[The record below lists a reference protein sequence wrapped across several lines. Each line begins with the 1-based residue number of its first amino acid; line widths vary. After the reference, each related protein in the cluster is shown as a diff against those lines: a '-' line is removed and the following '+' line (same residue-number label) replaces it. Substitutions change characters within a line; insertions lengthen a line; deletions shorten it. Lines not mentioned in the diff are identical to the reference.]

1 MSGPKR
7 STSIPIAYVSLRLPP
22 MTSSGAYRAEA
33 VLRHL
38 PERGFSI
45 QAVTIPSEATAG
57 DEPLRDDGDRQ
68 ATAVTV
74 LRPTSPYD
82 DAVLRLSKIPRI
94 RWVQREL
101 LNPDVRL
108 LWAHH
113 AARTT
118 APLLEDVR
126 LVYATAPPFSGLV
139 AGRLLARRLGVPFVA
154 EVRDPPSF
162 DRGVQPRSAFTKW
175 RRRRFASKHLGAADR
190 VITVTPRTRERL
202 LEIHRHLD
210 PSKVHVVT
218 NGYPEMEIDTTL
230 AKRDPT
236 RFTVTYVGSYQGDTD
251 RTRDSLFTPRI
262 LIAPLERLGIP
273 ADLRVVGPVRESQRR
288 ALSTDS
294 KTLSITATGQVERS
308 IALAELAAADAA
320 LILADDHPWWIG
332 RKVFEALAYSQRIL
346 AVVPTGDTTDLL
358 MDSEKSW
365 ISSPGD
371 TDGLWARVEEIYR
384 QWREAILPSQD
395 PPAGLQTDRSCV
407 AEIASVLEAEL
418 DEA

>member
-1 MSGPKR
+1 MSEPKR
-7 STSIPIAYVSLRLPP
+7 STTIPIAYVSLRLPP
-22 MTSSGAYRAEA
+22 MTSSGSYRAEA
-33 VLRHL
+33 VLRYL

-45 QAVTIPSEATAG
+45 RAVTLPSEATFGNELLG
-57 DEPLRDDGDRQ
+57 DGGDRQ

-82 DAVLRLSKIPRI
+82 AAVLRLSEIPWV
-94 RWVQREL
+94 RWLQREL
-101 LNPDVRL
+101 LNPDVGL

-113 AARTT
+113 VARTT

-126 LVYATAPPFSGLV
+126 LVYATAPPYSGLV

-175 RRRRFASKHLGAADR
+175 RRRRFESKHLGAADH
-190 VITVTPRTRERL
+190 VITVTPRTRELL
-202 LEIHRHLD
+202 LEIHSHLD
-210 PSKVHVVT
+210 PLKVHVVT

-251 RTRDSLFTPRI
+251 LTRDSWFTPTI
-262 LIAPLERLGIP
+262 LIPPLERLGIP
-273 ADLRVVGPVRESQRR
+273 ADLRVVGPVRASQRR
-288 ALSTDS
+288 HLATDS
-294 KTLSITATGQVERS
+294 TTLRITVTGQVDRS

-358 MDSEKSW
+358 MDSEKTW
-365 ISSPGD
+365 ISQPGD
-371 TDGLWARVEEIYR
+371 TDELGACVEEIYR
-384 QWREAILPSQD
+384 QWREGIIPSQG

-407 AEIASVLEAEL
+407 GEIASVLEAAL
-418 DEA
+418 GEA

>member
-1 MSGPKR
+1 MR
-7 STSIPIAYVSLRLPP
+7 
-22 MTSSGAYRAEA
+22 SSGSYRAGA

-38 PERGFSI
+38 PERGFSVR
-45 QAVTIPSEATAG
+45 AVTSPSEATVG
-57 DEPLRDDGDRQ
+57 DEPLSDGGEWQ

-74 LRPTSPYD
+74 LGSTSPYD
-82 DAVLRLSKIPRI
+82 AAILRLSKIPKI

-101 LNPDVRL
+101 FSPDVDL

-126 LVYATAPPFSGLV
+126 LVYATGPPYSGLV

-162 DRGVQPRSAFTKW
+162 DREVQPRSAFTKW
-175 RRRRFASKHLGAADR
+175 RRRRFESKYLGAADR

-202 LEIHRHLD
+202 LEIHSHLD
-210 PSKVHVVT
+210 PLKVHVVT
-218 NGYPEMEIDTTL
+218 NGYPEVEIDTTL
-230 AKRDPT
+230 AKRDPR
-236 RFTVTYVGSYQGDTD
+236 RFTVTYVGSYQGDTA
-251 RTRDSLFTPRI
+251 RTRDSWFTPRI
-262 LIAPLERLGIP
+262 LIPPLERLGIP
-273 ADLRVVGPVRESQRR
+273 ADLRVVGPVRASQRR
-288 ALSTDS
+288 LLSTDS
-294 KTLSITATGQVERS
+294 KTLRITATGRVDRS

-346 AVVPTGDTTDLL
+346 AVVPTGDTSDLL
-358 MDSEKSW
+358 MDSQKTW
-365 ISSPGD
+365 ISKPGD
-371 TDGLWARVEEIYR
+371 TDGLGACVEEIYR
-384 QWREAILPSQD
+384 QWLEAILPSQD

-407 AEIASVLEAEL
+407 GEIASVLEAVL